1 MNIFLWIL
9 QSLLALHTL
18 MGAGWK
24 LSNPVQTVSSLQAMP
39 HAMWIVMS
47 IIELFV
53 SVCLI
58 LPAFNKR
65 LGLLA
70 PLAAAFIAVEML
82 IFTAFNIFS
91 AKPNYDEM
99 VYWLV
104 VAAICVFIVYGRLV
118 LKPVKPD

>member
-58 LPAFNKR
+58 
-65 LGLLA
+65 
-70 PLAAAFIAVEML
+70 
-82 IFTAFNIFS
+82 FTAFNIFS